1 MLGTMGDA
9 AIERSAHAAQP
20 LDRSSAESIARTL
33 RAIADPT
40 RLQLLSVIATAPEG
54 EVTIGGLAEAL
65 ELTQP
70 TLTHHT
76 RILVDDG
83 VLLREQRGRQVW
95 LSIAPDR
102 RADVIDL
109 LR

>member
-1 MLGTMGDA
+1 MADA
-9 AIERSAHAAQP
+9 AAEHANAVRP

-40 RLQLLSVIATAPEG
+40 RLQVLSVIATASNG
-54 EVTIGGLAEAL
+54 EVTVGALADAL
-65 ELTQP
+65 ELSQP
-70 TLTHHT
+70 TLTHHA

-83 VLLREQRGRQVW
+83 VLVREQRGRQVW
-95 LSIAPDR
+95 LSLAPDR
-102 RADVIDL
+102 RDDVIDL